1 MAEAT
6 RKGRRRK
13 PSSSSLGALVMSRMD
28 ALHMPTEVF
37 ARRLGVSRTTVWR
50 LLQGKTA
57 FSNRVTLADLCRSL
71 EFEGS
76 ERRAFVQA
84 YERERLGHSRAHR
97 GAKRR
102 LAPGAGTGTD
112 EVRPAEGAT
121 ATPPARFG
129 AFLAARIARAGLS
142 HHQFAQ
148 AVGVAPSTLSRVL
161 RGKIRMTH
169 TLDVRAIAHILE
181 LDRTDRRL
189 LGELAMDAGVIALG
203 VSAAPPNLPFLGL
216 ERSLG
221 RTLDDIDREVISLR
235 ERRNRG
241 EVAVAYGEA
250 RALFSRLFDY
260 PLPVTTM
267 VKSPELA
274 RVKLRVG
281 FEHCEAQAAALR
293 WYERAVEMKR
303 TLDRMEADVLRH
315 FPPRE
320 LASEYGHLVNL
331 RAPLLREQPA
341 ASHGAAGGPDES
353 IWQFTWAF
361 ESLMPWIVEPT
372 LKVELLRNRA
382 HTYLLRRGDGD
393 LARWRTD
400 LTTAASVAA
409 AIRGPDR
416 EAFRALVEYSW
427 GEGYKRLAYALGLT
441 PRQRAQHVRQ
451 AMDALAAGNA
461 EFRTRPQ
468 WQGYSLLARIA
479 AAQCV
484 AWQDLDEALRQGEQ
498 LRADA
503 LRTYP
508 ALAQKVDRTMS
519 LARQIAGTRRAP

>member
-1 MAEAT
+1 MAETT

-13 PSSSSLGALVMSRMD
+13 PSSSPLGALVMSRLD
-28 ALHMPTEVF
+28 ALHMPTELF

-50 LLQGKTA
+50 LLLGKTA

-71 EFEGS
+71 EFVGD
-76 ERRAFVQA
+76 ERRAFVEA
-84 YERERLGHSRAHR
+84 YERERLNHSARAR
-97 GAKRR
+97 REAKRR
-102 LAPGAGTGTD
+102 LAPGVETGTD
-112 EVRPAEGAT
+112 AMPPAEVAT

-169 TLDVRAIAHILE
+169 TLDVRVVAHALA
-181 LDRTDRRL
+181 LDRTDRRI
-189 LGELAMDAGVIALG
+189 LGELAVDAGVIALG
-203 VSAAPPNLPFLGL
+203 VSAAPPNLPFLTL

-221 RTLDDIDREVISLR
+221 RTLDDIEREVISLR

-241 EVAVAYGEA
+241 EVAAAYGEA
-250 RALFSRLFDY
+250 HALFRRLFDY

-267 VKSPELA
+267 AKSPELA

-293 WYERAVEMKR
+293 WYERAGEMMR

-341 ASHGAAGGPDES
+341 AAHGSAGGPDES

-361 ESLMPWIVEPT
+361 ESLMPWIVEPI

-382 HTYLLRRGDGD
+382 HTYLLRQGDGD

-409 AIRGPDR
+409 AIRGPER

-427 GEGYKRLAYALGLT
+427 GEGYKRLPDMPGLT

-451 AMDALAAGNA
+451 AMDALAAGDA
-461 EFRTRPQ
+461 DFRTRMH

-484 AWQDLDEALRQGEQ
+484 AWQDLDEALRQGEH

-508 ALAQKVDRTMS
+508 ALAQKVDRMMS
-519 LARQIAGTRRAP
+519 SARQLRRQTVH

>member
-1 MAEAT
+1 
-6 RKGRRRK
+6 
-13 PSSSSLGALVMSRMD
+13 MSRLD
-28 ALHMPTEVF
+28 ALHMPTELF

-71 EFEGS
+71 EFTGD
-76 ERRAFVQA
+76 ERRAFVEA
-84 YERERLGHSRAHR
+84 YERERLSHSARAR
-97 GAKRR
+97 REAMRR
-102 LAPGAGTGTD
+102 LALGVETGTD
-112 EVRPAEGAT
+112 AMPLAEDVT

-129 AFLAARIARAGLS
+129 AFLATRIARSGLS

-148 AVGVAPSTLSRVL
+148 AVGIAPSTLSRVL

-169 TLDVRAIAHILE
+169 TLDVRVVAHVLA
-181 LDRTDRRL
+181 LDHTDRRI
-189 LGELAMDAGVIALG
+189 LGELAVDAGVIALG
-203 VSAAPPNLPFLGL
+203 VSAAPPNLPFLTL

-221 RTLDDIDREVISLR
+221 RTLDDIEREVISLR

-241 EVAVAYGEA
+241 EVAAAYGEA
-250 RALFSRLFDY
+250 HALFTRLFDY

-267 VKSPELA
+267 AQSPELA

-293 WYERAVEMKR
+293 WYERAGAMMR
-303 TLDRMEADVLRH
+303 TLDCMEADVLRH

-320 LASEYGHLVNL
+320 LASEAGHLVNL

-341 ASHGAAGGPDES
+341 AAHGSAGGPDES

-382 HTYLLRRGDGD
+382 HTYLLRQGDGD

-400 LTTAASVAA
+400 LTRAASVAA
-409 AIRGPDR
+409 AIRGPER

-427 GEGYKRLAYALGLT
+427 GEGYKRLAYMPGLT

-451 AMDALAAGNA
+451 AMDALAAGDVD
-461 EFRTRPQ
+461 FRTRPH

-484 AWQDLDEALRQGEQ
+484 AWQDPDEALRQGEY

-508 ALAQKVDRTMS
+508 ALVQKVDRMMS
-519 LARQIAGTRRAP
+519 SARQLRQPTVH